1 MEITEAKSAR
11 EALDFYYM
19 LIDKMTGNQYKPS
32 WKRGVYPLLEDIE
45 IAVSEHSQFLARE
58 GGAITGAFIL
68 NRKQGKGYDKA
79 SWKYP
84 ADKEKVSVIHLLA
97 VNPDIQ
103 HKGIGIKLLTKAEE
117 LARTQESEVLRLDTM
132 TTNIPAQKLYE
143 KYGFSSCGDVDLTY
157 PSTGKIPFR
166 MYELKL

>member
-58 GGAITGAFIL
+58 CG
-68 NRKQGKGYDKA
+68 QGE
-79 SWKYP
+79 S
-84 ADKEKVSVIHLLA
+84 
-97 VNPDIQ
+97 
-103 HKGIGIKLLTKAEE
+103 IG
-117 LARTQESEVLRLDTM
+117 DTF
-132 TTNIPAQKLYE
+132 A
-143 KYGFSSCGDVDLTY
+143 CGQ
-157 PSTGKIPFR
+157 S
-166 MYELKL
+166 